1 MKVLRAYETGQGQA
15 EWITKGLRDKKL
27 QVDVSNWG
35 QQSLQHFNPS
45 DILHIH
51 GSLAANSALP
61 EITTYLEN
69 SRAVPLIHYETR
81 EIRTRDEA
89 VRTNFYAHLDD
100 SYDENAADRLEQWS
114 TLFPA
119 CIVENEEAS
128 QYASKYHQR
137 VYIVPFA
144 VNPGELG
151 GAPGAPKEAADGP
164 VLIVHPG
171 TDVSSGSEFVE
182 KAVSQLLQ
190 EGYNIRYE
198 NAQNLTR
205 ADAVALLSRADIV
218 IDQLLHGSY
227 GITSVEAMALGK
239 PVLSHLRED
248 LLPAMNPAL
257 PVVSANPAT
266 LYRKLIPLIESQEL
280 RNNLGQAG
288 KDYVAKNHY
297 LDAVIPKILDVYRQ
311 ELELGQRRVRPIAAD
326 PISDAVNP
334 DGRQS
339 APSLINVRPTDV
351 PRTAAPRNAVPVNAA
366 PVNAVPVN
374 AAPMRTVPL
383 RQAFEKTSTAD
394 PVPLIP
400 VPNPP
405 ISNDQSGQQQQQE
418 TGVNHGNM
426 NSNGT
431 PGASQDAARRLPK
444 SARRVKRL
452 SGRMKRRTIY
462 PERFKSVNRSSR
474 KSASYVYFDLSKLP
488 KSARIKEAVMKLPV
502 RLQRKERL
510 SIKRIKGKWNRLTR
524 PAIHSKRILL
534 LSGQK
539 LHWKCTKWVRRWH
552 RSTVKNFGI
561 STSKKL
567 TRTPKLLIKY
577 KSK

>member
-15 EWITKGLRDKKL
+15 EWITKGLRDRNL
-27 QVDVSNWG
+27 QVDVYNWG
-35 QQSLQHFNPS
+35 QQSLQQFNPS
-45 DILHIH
+45 DILHVQ
-51 GSLAANSALP
+51 GSLAAYSALP

-81 EIRTRDEA
+81 EIRSRDEA
-89 VRTNFYAHLDD
+89 VRTNFYAHLDE
-100 SYDENAADRLEQWS
+100 SYDEEAANRLEQLS

-119 CIVENEEAS
+119 CIVENEEAF

-205 ADAVALLSRADIV
+205 ADAVALISRADIV

-280 RNNLGQAG
+280 RNTLGQAG
-288 KDYVAKNHY
+288 REYAAANHY
-297 LDAVIPKILDVYRQ
+297 IDAVIPKIADVYRQ
-311 ELELGQRRVRPIAAD
+311 ELELGQRQVRPVAAD
-326 PISDAVNP
+326 PLPAAVAP
-334 DGRQS
+334 GRS
-339 APSLINVRPTDV
+339 SNGAPIT
-351 PRTAAPRNAVPVNAA
+351 AA
-366 PVNAVPVN
+366 PVNS
-374 AAPMRTVPL
+374 VPL
-383 RQAFEKTSTAD
+383 KHTFEPTPPGNPVSLIQVPEPAVLNDPNVQHNNGNFEKPGGTG
-394 PVPLIP
+394 
-400 VPNPP
+400 
-405 ISNDQSGQQQQQE
+405 NDLSSR
-418 TGVNHGNM
+418 H
-426 NSNGT
+426 
-431 PGASQDAARRLPK
+431 AARELPK
-444 SARRVKRL
+444 SASSAKPL
-452 SGRMKRRTIY
+452 SGTIQKRTIY
-462 PERFKSVNRSSR
+462 PKLFMSVSRSGTG
-474 KSASYVYFDLSKLP
+474 SASYVYFDLSELP
-488 KSARIKEAVMKLPV
+488 ENAIITKAVMKLPV
-502 RLQRKERL
+502 RLKRQERI
-510 SIKRIKGKWNRLTR
+510 SVKRIKGQWKGNLTA
-524 PAIHSKRILL
+524 PAVYSKRLSH
-534 LSGQK
+534 LSGRK
-539 LHWKCTKWVRRWH
+539 TYWRCTKWVKRWH
-552 RSTVKNFGI
+552 RRPDKSFGI

-567 TRTPKLLIKY
+567 TRTPNLLIKY
-577 KSK
+577 KSM